1 MRLCLL
7 QQGQRRF
14 YVFCHCEPVRTL
26 AWQSPGGS
34 NHQSGDY
41 MIYFI
46 TEEQR
51 RMTHGTCYFEFQ
63 KGTFRNEFWKDDSL
77 LLHMNIFDRLDLSSV
92 FTATIP
98 DFDYYGVTHVAP
110 EQYAALKATVQTK
123 MMKLRHFFPSW
134 IFGQPNALK
143 YTTAL
148 PS

>member
-1 MRLCLL
+1 
-7 QQGQRRF
+7 
-14 YVFCHCEPVRTL
+14 
-26 AWQSPGGS
+26 
-34 NHQSGDY
+34 
-41 MIYFI
+41 
-46 TEEQR
+46 
-51 RMTHGTCYFEFQ
+51 MTHGTCYFEFQ

-143 YTTAL
+143 YTTAFGYSQRKTVIL
-148 PS
+148 SESDNVAVMSYPATQYKNYTVEFELLDSNGQKIAGQKISF